1 MARLLVD
8 VKLEVLVVV
17 HEAAADLVDGEV
29 EGVLGEGS
37 NMLVVAVVMMVTSWS
52 TRWE

>member
-8 VKLEVLVVV
+8 IQLEVLVVV
-17 HEAAADLVDGEV
+17 HEAPADLVDGEV
-29 EGVLGEGS
+29 EGVLGEES
-37 NMLVVAVVMMVTSWS
+37 DLLVVVVMMLTSWS